1 MILWIS
7 YLQIFLFVE
16 EVHVKK
22 NVKDLKLESIFV
34 LLQIKFFPKVM
45 LLMTRMLQIAFE
57 MVGINRV
64 YDSNSYTQGR
74 EAAPTSSATI
84 QCPALYLFAP
94 LAYAASPFGGDAQ
107 IFQVSCLMSLL
118 RKPVRQEKRKAFF
131 NTSEE
136 QGVLARL
143 TIS

>member
-7 YLQIFLFVE
+7 YLPIFLFVE
-16 EVHVKK
+16 DVHVKK

-64 YDSNSYTQGR
+64 YDSNVLTV
-74 EAAPTSSATI
+74 TM
-84 QCPALYLFAP
+84 FA
-94 LAYAASPFGGDAQ
+94 DA
-107 IFQVSCLMSLL
+107 
-118 RKPVRQEKRKAFF
+118 KP
-131 NTSEE
+131 
-136 QGVLARL
+136 
-143 TIS
+143 